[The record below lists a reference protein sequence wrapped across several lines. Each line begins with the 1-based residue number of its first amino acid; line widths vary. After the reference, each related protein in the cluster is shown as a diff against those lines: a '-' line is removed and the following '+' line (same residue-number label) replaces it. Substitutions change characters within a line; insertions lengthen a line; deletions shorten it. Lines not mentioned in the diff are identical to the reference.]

1 MSGLWLGLAFL
12 GGVVAYDL
20 RVILATLVIAVASAS
35 LAAITW
41 PTRQVRLASGAA
53 LICLLAGAGRAAMTP
68 APASLPP
75 DVAGR
80 HRFTGAVVS
89 LPRVYPE
96 RTDALLR
103 LHTPVEATVLTH
115 LPSTA
120 TVRQGDVL
128 SGIGELAV
136 AEPAESNA
144 GAVATLH
151 VFDFTVEGSEA
162 TLPQRLRTRVHE
174 SIGERV
180 LRSVPEPAGTLTLG
194 VLLGDD
200 NRMPGPTRQAFQA
213 AGLTHLTAVSG
224 WNVAVVTG
232 VCEVVLRRWLS
243 VRRRLPAVAGIV
255 WGYAYLVGFQPPVVR
270 AALMASLYLA
280 ARRRGRP
287 REPVTALLWSVVA
300 MIAVQPEIRF
310 DVAFQLSALSTAA
323 LALLGPQIARYPAW
337 MGAIVLPV
345 TAQLAVSPL
354 LLHRFGAYSLVAPAA
369 NLLVGPAV
377 APAIAGGLLVAVAS
391 LVHPVAA
398 EALGVLAWL
407 PARWIVWVAE
417 LAAGVPELAGR
428 TLAPG
433 GRTTVLIYLGAGI
446 PVLWWWQRATAV
458 PLPEGLVLLA
468 PEAAE
473 LGSEGPRQGGTA

>member
-1 MSGLWLGLAFL
+1 MIGLWLGLAFL

-20 RVILATLVIAVASAS
+20 RVIPATLVIAVASAS
-35 LAAITW
+35 FAAVAW

-68 APASLPP
+68 NPASLPP

-80 HRFTGAVVS
+80 QRFTGTVLS
-89 LPRVYPE
+89 LPRAYPE

-103 LHTPVEATVLTH
+103 LRTPVEATVLAQ
-115 LPSTA
+115 LPPTA

-128 SGIGELAV
+128 SGIGELTV
-136 AEPAESNA
+136 TEPAASSA
-144 GAVATLH
+144 GAAAMLR
-151 VFDFTVEGSEA
+151 VFDLTVKGSEA

-174 SIGERV
+174 AIGERV

-200 NRMPGPTRQAFQA
+200 SRMTGPVRQAFQA

-224 WNVAVVTG
+224 WNVAVVAG
-232 VCEVVLRRWLS
+232 VCELVLRRLLS
-243 VRRRLPAVAGIV
+243 VRQRLPAVAGVV
-255 WGYAYLVGFQPPVVR
+255 WAYAYLVGHQPPVVR

-280 ARRRGRP
+280 ARWRGRP

-323 LALLGPQIARYPAW
+323 LALLGPQIARYPTW
-337 MGAIVLPV
+337 IGAIVLPV

-354 LLHRFGAYSLVAPAA
+354 LLSRFGAYSLVAPVA
-369 NLLVGPAV
+369 NLFVGPAV
-377 APAIAGGLLVAVAS
+377 APAMAGGVLVAAAS

-417 LAAGVPELAGR
+417 LAAGVPDLTGR
-428 TLAPG
+428 TVALG
-433 GRTTVLIYLGAGI
+433 GHTTVLIYLGAGI
-446 PVLWWWQRATAV
+446 PVLWWWHRTTAV
-458 PLPEGLVLLA
+458 PLPEGLALLA
-468 PEAAE
+468 PDAGE
-473 LGSEGPRQGGTA
+473 LRSGDPSRGGVA

>member
-1 MSGLWLGLAFL
+1 VIGLWLGLAFL

-68 APASLPP
+68 APALLPP

-103 LHTPVEATVLTH
+103 LHTPVEATVLAH
-115 LPSTA
+115 LPPTSN
-120 TVRQGDVL
+120 VRQGDVL

-136 AEPAESNA
+136 AEPAEPSA
-144 GAVATLH
+144 EAVATLR
-151 VFDFTVEGSEA
+151 VFDFIIEGSEA
-162 TLPQRLRTRVHE
+162 TPPQRLRTRVHE

-200 NRMPGPTRQAFQA
+200 NRMTRPTRAAFQA

-232 VCEVVLRRWLS
+232 VCELALRRWFS
-243 VRRRLPAVAGIV
+243 ARQRLPVVAGIV
-255 WGYAYLVGFQPPVVR
+255 WAYAYLVGLEPPVVR

-280 ARRRGRP
+280 ARWRGRP

-310 DVAFQLSALSTAA
+310 DVAFQLSTLSTAA
-323 LALLGPQIARYPAW
+323 LDRRSPGTRPGWGRSCYRSRRSLRCHRCSCTGSAPTRWSRRPRTCSSGRQWRRLLQAACSWLWPRWCIPLRPRRWACWLGCRPAGSSGSRSWPPGCRTSPAGPSRRAGARR
-337 MGAIVLPV
+337 
-345 TAQLAVSPL
+345 S
-354 LLHRFGAYSLVAPAA
+354 
-369 NLLVGPAV
+369 
-377 APAIAGGLLVAVAS
+377 
-391 LVHPVAA
+391 
-398 EALGVLAWL
+398 
-407 PARWIVWVAE
+407 
-417 LAAGVPELAGR
+417 
-428 TLAPG
+428 
-433 GRTTVLIYLGAGI
+433 
-446 PVLWWWQRATAV
+446 
-458 PLPEGLVLLA
+458 
-468 PEAAE
+468 
-473 LGSEGPRQGGTA
+473 

>member
-1 MSGLWLGLAFL
+1 MIGLWLGLAFL

-20 RVILATLVIAVASAS
+20 RMIPATLVIAVASAS
-35 LAAITW
+35 LASATW

-53 LICLLAGAGRAAMTP
+53 LICLLAGAGRVAVTP
-68 APASLPP
+68 APTSLPS

-80 HRFTGAVVS
+80 HRFTGTVLG

-96 RTDALLR
+96 RTDTLLR
-103 LHTPVEATVLTH
+103 LRTPVEATVLAR
-115 LPSTA
+115 LPPTV

-136 AEPAESNA
+136 AEPAESST
-144 GAVATLH
+144 GATATLR

-162 TLPQRLRTRVHE
+162 TLPQRLRTRIHE
-174 SIGERV
+174 TIGERV

-200 NRMPGPTRQAFQA
+200 SRMTGPTRQAFQA

-243 VRRRLPAVAGIV
+243 VRRRLPAVAGIT
-255 WGYAYLVGFQPPVVR
+255 WGYAYLVGLQPPVVR

-280 ARRRGRP
+280 ARWRGRP
-287 REPVTALLWSVVA
+287 REPVTALLWSVIA
-300 MIAVQPEIRF
+300 MIAVQPQIRL

-337 MGAIVLPV
+337 IGAIVLPV

-354 LLHRFGAYSLVAPAA
+354 LLYRFGAYSLIAPVA

-377 APAIAGGLLVAVAS
+377 APAMAGGVLVAVAS

-417 LAAGVPELAGR
+417 LAAGVPELTGR

-433 GRTTVLIYLGAGI
+433 GRTTILIYLGAGI

-458 PLPEGLVLLA
+458 PLPEGLALLA

-473 LGSEGPRQGGTA
+473 LGSEGPPRGGAA